1 MFQQK
6 GWQGKERKET
16 QPEQSQG
23 SRHFAVFCL
32 HLKFTEK
39 GLHVQGQPCSPM
51 VPPEQ
56 TLEVR
61 CRWFAVLWWV
71 LVWSQL
77 FWGFSFSSSSPLL
90 SFPFLLVVKH
100 LHARSPL
107 MPSACAD
114 GFLWLPKGSMRLSGH
129 PTGLEPLSVG
139 GKTTVG
145 DRRTHPS
152 KEEES
157 YQSVCGASVLSYPVL
172 WGDLTL
178 EVCIIHGCLFILTA
192 RKTSCNRRCKKN
204 LKSDCHWQKKTSKI
218 KLHLAEKVCLTS
230 T

>member
-32 HLKFTEK
+32 HLKFTGK

-71 LVWSQL
+71 LVGSQL

-90 SFPFLLVVKH
+90 SLPFGGEAPACQDPTHAKCLCWWVSVAAKGLHEALRAPYRFGTSKCRGEDHGGWQENTPIKRGRELPVCLWCICAFLPSLVRRLNLRS
-100 LHARSPL
+100 LHYSW
-107 MPSACAD
+107 MP
-114 GFLWLPKGSMRLSGH
+114 FH
-129 PTGLEPLSVG
+129 T
-139 GKTTVG
+139 
-145 DRRTHPS
+145 
-152 KEEES
+152 
-157 YQSVCGASVLSYPVL
+157 Y
-172 WGDLTL
+172 
-178 EVCIIHGCLFILTA
+178 
-192 RKTSCNRRCKKN
+192 CKKN
-204 LKSDCHWQKKTSKI
+204 L
-218 KLHLAEKVCLTS
+218 L
-230 T
+230 